1 MMPSSSSSSPRSP
14 PGSVPGHVT
23 AQIDDSRI
31 VLHFLKVL
39 TDTVTLLRRRKKIEI
54 SDFDLYSLSPNFPK
68 ALNMSS
74 RVEMSLTENGVKL
87 SVRDDAKTFQAN
99 AFLQKELFRHLTF
112 ANFDDDANNELVF
125 GLDTASIIDC
135 LSMFGQSG
143 QTGK

>member
-1 MMPSSSSSSPRSP
+1 
-14 PGSVPGHVT
+14 
-23 AQIDDSRI
+23 
-31 VLHFLKVL
+31 
-39 TDTVTLLRRRKKIEI
+39 
-54 SDFDLYSLSPNFPK
+54 
-68 ALNMSS
+68 MSS

>member
-1 MMPSSSSSSPRSP
+1 M
-14 PGSVPGHVT
+14 
-23 AQIDDSRI
+23 
-31 VLHFLKVL
+31 
-39 TDTVTLLRRRKKIEI
+39 TLLRRRKISRQKKIEI

-112 ANFDDDANNELVF
+112 ANFDDDGNGDEDGAANNELVF

>member
-1 MMPSSSSSSPRSP
+1 
-14 PGSVPGHVT
+14 
-23 AQIDDSRI
+23 
-31 VLHFLKVL
+31 
-39 TDTVTLLRRRKKIEI
+39 
-54 SDFDLYSLSPNFPK
+54 
-68 ALNMSS
+68 MSS

-112 ANFDDDANNELVF
+112 ANFDDDNVGDDGAANNELVF

-143 QTGK
+143 QTGN